1 MDDQKENMPL
11 FIKVENYEE
20 IKELMDMIKKKVEE
34 SKDYLERIYELKKEE
49 DKTVE
54 EWDNILHDLEKKI
67 EFIDDK
73 LVEPGM

>member
-1 MDDQKENMPL
+1 MDTQKENMPL
-11 FIKVENYEE
+11 FIKIENYNE

>member
-1 MDDQKENMPL
+1 MDNQKENMPL